1 MLNNL
6 KKEVDHFKSQP
17 HNFRILIL
25 TNLVYALVLPVIDIF
40 VAAYVMR
47 SSNDPNKVV
56 IYQLT
61 IYTGIP
67 LTFLL
72 NGFLLKRFNIRKL
85 YSAGM
90 MLSGVSMMIMM
101 NLKSLDLTGI
111 GIAGITMGMSF
122 GFYWANRDYLALAI
136 TNDGN
141 RNYYY
146 GLETFFYTI
155 IAVVVPVAIGW
166 FLETGGGGGGGDSQV
181 HGAYL
186 MITGAVFIIT
196 ILASVVCFRGTFK
209 NPEQKKFIFFKFHPL
224 WYKLLFLALLKGLAQ
239 GFLVTAPAMLIMLL
253 LGKEGALGTAQSIG
267 AIIAAILMYIIG
279 RVSKPGHRIKIF
291 AAGLILFAL
300 AAIANGILFNQT
312 GVILFMLFLLIA
324 KPLMDLAYFPIQF
337 QVIDIVSKIEN
348 RGEFAYILNHEAGLY
363 VGRFLGAGTFLVL
376 AYTISTEI
384 ALRYAIIIIAVFQLS
399 SIFVAGKII
408 RQGKT
413 LTGEQGDTAGSAGV
427 SELKVEHEV
436 VLRGEI

>member
-1 MLNNL
+1 MLNKL
-6 KKEVDHFKSQP
+6 KTEINHFKSQP
-17 HNFRILIL
+17 HNFRILVL
-25 TNLVYALVLPVIDIF
+25 TNMVYAFVLPVIDIF

-47 SSNDPNKVV
+47 NSNDPVKVV

-72 NGFLLKRFNIRKL
+72 NGYLLKHFNIKRL

-90 MLSGVSMMIMM
+90 MLSGISMMIMM
-101 NLKSLDLTGI
+101 SLKTLDLTGV
-111 GIAGITMGMSF
+111 GFAGITMGLSF

-136 TNDGN
+136 TNDDN

-155 IAVVVPVAIGW
+155 IAVIIPVAIGW
-166 FLETGGGGGGGDSQV
+166 FIESKGSDVQIHT
-181 HGAYL
+181 AYMAL
-186 MITGAVFIIT
+186 TGAVLVVT

-209 NPEQKKFIFFKFHPL
+209 NPEQKKYVFFKFNPL
-224 WYKLLFLALLKGLAQ
+224 WHRLLYLALLKGLAQ

-267 AIIAAILMYIIG
+267 AVIAAAIMYILG
-279 RVSKPGHRIKIF
+279 RLSKPSDRIKIF
-291 AAGLILFAL
+291 ASGLILFAVGATL
-300 AAIANGILFNQT
+300 NGILFDQV
-312 GVILFMLFLLIA
+312 GVVLFILLLLIA
-324 KPLMDLAYFPIQF
+324 KPMLDLAYFPIEF
-337 QVIDIVSKIEN
+337 KVIEIVSKIEN

-376 AYTISTEI
+376 AYAISTEI
-384 ALRYAIIIIAVFQLS
+384 ALRYAIIIIALLQLY
-399 SIFVAGKII
+399 SIVVAKKII
-408 RQGKT
+408 
-413 LTGEQGDTAGSAGV
+413 A
-427 SELKVEHEV
+427 
-436 VLRGEI
+436 RGEIMAPELTTVDLKVVSAMAEDIV

>member
-1 MLNNL
+1 MLNKL
-6 KKEVDHFKSQP
+6 KTEIGHFNKQP

-25 TNLVYALVLPVIDIF
+25 TNLVYAIVLPVIDIF

-47 SSNDPNKVV
+47 SSNDPVKVV
-56 IYQLT
+56 VYQLT

-72 NGFLLKRFNIRKL
+72 NGWLLKHFNIRKL

-90 MLSGVSMMIMM
+90 MLSGVSMIIMM
-101 NLKSLDLTGI
+101 SLKTLDITGI
-111 GIAGITMGMSF
+111 GLAGITMGMSF

-155 IAVVVPVAIGW
+155 IAVIIPVAIGW
-166 FLETGGGGGGGDSQV
+166 FIERGGGDKQI
-181 HGAYL
+181 HNAYL
-186 MITGAVFIIT
+186 MITGAVFVVT

-209 NPEQKKFIFFKFHPL
+209 NPEQKQYVFFKFHPL
-224 WYKLLFLALLKGLAQ
+224 WYRLLSLALLKGLAQ

-253 LGKEGALGTAQSIG
+253 LGKEGALGTAQSVG
-267 AIIAAILMYIIG
+267 AVIAAIIMYIVG
-279 RVSKPGHRIKIF
+279 RLSKPAHRLRIF
-291 AAGLILFAL
+291 AAGLILFAV
-300 AAIANGILFNQT
+300 AAMINGVLFNGT

-337 QVIDIVSKIEN
+337 KVIDIVSKIEN

-363 VGRFLGAGTFLVL
+363 AGRFLGAGTFLVL
-376 AYTISTEI
+376 AYAISTEI
-384 ALRYAIIIIAVFQLS
+384 ALRYAIIIIAVLQLA
-399 SIFVAGKII
+399 SIFVAKKII
-408 RQGKT
+408 EQGKK
-413 LTGEQGDTAGSAGV
+413 LSPEEGAVDMKV
-427 SELKVEHEV
+427 LSEVAEV
-436 VLRGEI
+436 AV

>member
-1 MLNNL
+1 MLNKL
-6 KKEVDHFKSQP
+6 RTEVKYFNSQP
-17 HNFRILIL
+17 HNFRILVL
-25 TNLVYALVLPVIDIF
+25 TNLVYAIVLPVIDIF

-47 SSNDPNKVV
+47 NSNDPTKVV

-72 NGFLLKRFNIRKL
+72 NGFLLKHFNIRKL
-85 YSAGM
+85 YAAGM

-101 NLKSLDLTGI
+101 SLKNLDLTGI
-111 GIAGITMGMSF
+111 GVAGIIMGMSF

-146 GLETFFYTI
+146 GVETFFYTI
-155 IAVVVPVAIGW
+155 IAVVIPVAIGW
-166 FLETGGGGGGGDSQV
+166 FIETQGGAV
-181 HGAYL
+181 KIHRAYL
-186 MITGAVFIIT
+186 VITGLVFIIT
-196 ILASVVCFRGTFK
+196 ILASIVCFRGTFT
-209 NPEQKKFIFFKFHPL
+209 NPVQKKYVFFKFHPL

-253 LGKEGALGTAQSIG
+253 LGKEGALGTAQSVG

-279 RVSKPGHRIKIF
+279 RLSQPSHRIRIF
-291 AAGLILFAL
+291 AAGLILFAM
-300 AAIANGILFNQT
+300 AALVNGILFNQV

-337 QVIDIVSKIEN
+337 NVIDILSKKEN

-363 VGRFLGAGTFLVL
+363 VGRFLGAATFLLL
-376 AYTISTEI
+376 AYGYSVEI
-384 ALRYAIIIIAVFQLS
+384 ALRYAIIIIAVLQLS
-399 SIFVAGKII
+399 SIYVAKVII
-408 RQGKT
+408 RQGRELVPATEPIRT
-413 LTGEQGDTAGSAGV
+413 LS
-427 SELKVEHEV
+427 S
-436 VLRGEI
+436 

>member
-1 MLNNL
+1 ML
-6 KKEVDHFKSQP
+6 KKLKIETDHFKSQP
-17 HNFRILIL
+17 RNFRVLVM
-25 TNLVYALVLPVIDIF
+25 TNLVYAIVLPVIDIF

-47 SSNDPNKVV
+47 SSNDPVKVV

-72 NGFLLKRFNIRKL
+72 NGFLLKHFNIRKL

-90 MLSGVSMMIMM
+90 MLSGVSMIIMM
-101 NLKSLDLTGI
+101 SLKTLDLTGI

-136 TNDGN
+136 TNDSN

-155 IAVVVPVAIGW
+155 IAVIIPITIGW
-166 FLETGGGGGGGDSQV
+166 FIESKGGDRQI
-181 HGAYL
+181 HNAYL
-186 MITGAVFIIT
+186 TITGAVFIVT
-196 ILASVVCFRGTFK
+196 ILASIVCFRGTFK
-209 NPEQKKFIFFKFHPL
+209 NPEQKKYVFFKFHPL
-224 WYKLLFLALLKGLAQ
+224 WYKLLSLALLKGLAQ

-253 LGKEGALGTAQSIG
+253 LGKEGALGTVQSVG
-267 AIIAAILMYIIG
+267 AIIAAIIMYIVG
-279 RVSKPGHRIKIF
+279 RLSKPSHRLRIF
-291 AAGLILFAL
+291 AAGLILFAV
-300 AAIANGILFNQT
+300 AAMLNGILFNGT
-312 GVILFMLFLLIA
+312 GVVLFMLCLLIA

-337 QVIDIVSKIEN
+337 KVIDIVSKIEK

-363 VGRFLGAGTFLVL
+363 AGRFLGAGTFLVL

-384 ALRYAIIIIAVFQLS
+384 ALRYAIIIIAVLQLC
-399 SIFVAGKII
+399 SIFVAKKII
-408 RQGKT
+408 AQGKK
-413 LTGEQGDTAGSAGV
+413 LSPEDAV
-427 SELKVEHEV
+427 IDMKVLSEVTEV
-436 VLRGEI
+436 AV